1 MKLIK
6 IIWFFRLV
14 VYSLINPNISPYGYI
29 GRPIYIHNLS
39 RLIIR
44 RRVRILPFSRFE
56 CHGAKS
62 SIEIRENT
70 SIGQNFHCTSNG
82 ALIIGSDT
90 VISGNVCVTNIDHD
104 YSVFGVPI
112 LDQPNLH
119 SRTVIGSNCFIGFG
133 VVIQAGTVLGDNC
146 VVGANSVV
154 RGTFPEGAVLVG
166 SPARCVKVYNRE
178 SGVWERYNG

>member
-104 YSVFGVPI
+104 YSCSGCLYWTSRICI
-112 LDQPNLH
+112 LAQLLAVTVSLDSVLL
-119 SRTVIGSNCFIGFG
+119 SKRVLFLAIIALLERTQWFVERSQRGRFWS
-133 VVIQAGTVLGDNC
+133 A
-146 VVGANSVV
+146 V
-154 RGTFPEGAVLVG
+154 RHDV
-166 SPARCVKVYNRE
+166 
-178 SGVWERYNG
+178 